1 MNNISSLGHGSLY
14 AFPDVGRTG
23 LCNMLFPWARAVLYA
38 RRMNCRVIAP
48 RWTKIMRIGPW
59 LRGERDKRYYNGLFT
74 NDGYVKGVGRAYAF
88 IRMLAQIYDES
99 SQAIYDLKKGMVVFR
114 GLGNYFMD
122 FPDDAAFLRGELLKI
137 VSERI
142 VERLDELPREFIG
155 VHVRCGDFIST
166 GQSMPNEYY
175 VKGIETAKSIVGSQ
189 YPVLVFSD
197 AKGGELSYLSDCPG
211 VRFMPAAPAIHD
223 VLALSRASIL
233 VGTNHSSFSEWAVFL
248 GGMKSIWSKEGR
260 RPCALF
266 DSVFV

>member
-1 MNNISSLGHGSLY
+1 MNSDKMSGGGLY
-14 AFPDVGRTG
+14 ACPDVGRTG

-38 RRMNCRVIAP
+38 KKMNCRVIAP

-74 NDGYVKGVGRAYAF
+74 NDGYVKGVGRASAF
-88 IRMLAQIYDES
+88 IRLLGHKYDES
-99 SQAIYDLKKGMVVFR
+99 RPEIYDLKKGIVVFK

-122 FPDDAAFLRGELLKI
+122 FPNDAAFLREELLKI
-137 VSERI
+137 VSGRI
-142 VERLDELPREFIG
+142 VAKLDELPHEFVG
-155 VHVRCGDFIST
+155 VHVRGGDFVST

-175 VKGIETAKSIVGSQ
+175 LRGIEIAKSIVGAQ
-189 YPVLVFSD
+189 LPVLVFSD
-197 AKGGELSYLSDCPG
+197 AKVGELSYLSDCPG
-211 VRFMPAAPAIHD
+211 VRFMPVAPAIHD